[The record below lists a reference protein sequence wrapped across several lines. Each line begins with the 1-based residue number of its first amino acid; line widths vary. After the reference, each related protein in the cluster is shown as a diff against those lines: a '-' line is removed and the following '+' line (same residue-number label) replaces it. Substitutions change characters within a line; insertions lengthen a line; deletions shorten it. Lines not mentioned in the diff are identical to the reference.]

1 MKKKC
6 MQKNAAAGDQLCAAQ
21 WIPQLRR
28 WAHSKSLTWPCGNFI
43 SDPSCPSCS
52 VVSGI
57 FLDASRTPGFQPR
70 LVQEGNEAPGEYSDN
85 SVVDVA
91 DNDGL
96 HTLLSGL
103 PLFPYRT
110 IKVTPLAKHLS
121 AVE

>member
-1 MKKKC
+1 
-6 MQKNAAAGDQLCAAQ
+6 MQKKAAAGDQLCAAQ
-21 WIPQLRR
+21 WIPQPRR

-43 SDPSCPSCS
+43 SDPSCPSYS

-91 DNDGL
+91 DKGGL

-103 PLFPYRT
+103 PLFPCMT